1 MRFDLLYVISTI
13 SWGGLEMNVLKLIR
27 KMLEKGYSLT
37 VACNPKGR
45 FYHEINKTLS
55 ESWKQIDIIGLGDGF
70 FENLKI
76 FLNVLRKKNFDI
88 IHIFRSSDVKLISLA
103 LSLFRGEAKMVFDPQ
118 IGIGVKKK
126 DLFHRFI
133 YKRIK
138 TVIAPSEDVASGILK
153 NLPIGKDKLKIIHPG
168 IDVEKF
174 SFKED
179 VRERVRKEFG
189 FNDDEIV
196 IGVVSRFSPGKGHEE
211 LFKAFKILAGEFEN
225 VRLLIIGE
233 PTVGELD
240 YFKKLRKLQDELGIG
255 DKTIWAGFRR
265 DVYDVLCGIDIF
277 VAPSHAEA
285 FGLSL
290 VEAMSTQLPVVATR
304 NAGFLDIISD
314 GENGLFFEKGDYN
327 DLAEKIKLLMENKEL
342 AKRLGKKARETVCE
356 KFSFERYIGEIE
368 SLYFEL
374 KQTEVKN
381 VQHSKS

>member
-1 MRFDLLYVISTI
+1 M
-13 SWGGLEMNVLKLIR
+13 
-27 KMLEKGYSLT
+27 
-37 VACNPKGR
+37 
-45 FYHEINKTLS
+45 
-55 ESWKQIDIIGLGDGF
+55 
-70 FENLKI
+70 
-76 FLNVLRKKNFDI
+76 
-88 IHIFRSSDVKLISLA
+88 
-103 LSLFRGEAKMVFDPQ
+103 
-118 IGIGVKKK
+118 
-126 DLFHRFI
+126 
-133 YKRIK
+133 
-138 TVIAPSEDVASGILK
+138 
-153 NLPIGKDKLKIIHPG
+153 
-168 IDVEKF
+168 
-174 SFKED
+174 
-179 VRERVRKEFG
+179 
-189 FNDDEIV
+189 
-196 IGVVSRFSPGKGHEE
+196 SRFSPGKGHEE

-265 DVYDVLCGIDIF
+265 DVYDVLCGVDIF

-342 AKRLGKKARETVCE
+342 AKRLGEKARETVCE
-356 KFSFERYIGEIE
+356 KFSFEKYISEIE

-374 KQTEVKN
+374 KQTEVRN